1 MDIQHLRI
9 GGKTLQGTAGTRKVL
24 DPYDLSIVGE
34 VSYGDRAQTSDAIDA
49 ARSAFKQFKS
59 SPAYQRAEVLRKAS
73 ELIAARKDE
82 LATLITRES
91 GKPISASR
99 LEVERAVFTFRS
111 AAEAAARAHEGEVL
125 DMTVTR
131 SGAQRSGSF
140 RYFPIGV
147 VLAITPFNY
156 PLNLVAHKVAPAIA
170 SGNTVVLK
178 PAPQTPLTAFKLAD
192 IMQEAG
198 LPPGVLNVITCDNE
212 VAESMVRDERI
223 AMVSFTGSDTVGWK
237 LKSIAGRAKVAL
249 ELGGNGFVIIH
260 DTDDLDRT
268 IDVLARGA
276 FNYAGQICIS
286 VQNLLVRREMYDEV
300 VRAMV
305 ASAESLSVGDPKL
318 EDTVVGPMISEA
330 AAKKVEQ
337 WIEDAEASGAKR
349 HTGDLQLPNVLTPT
363 VLTDVPHDSTIYQ
376 HEAFAPVVI
385 IEAYDSIEEA
395 IEIVNAST
403 FGLQAGLF
411 TNDMRVIQTAYEKLD
426 VGGLIINDSNAFRLD
441 TMPYGGVKSSGFG
454 REGILFAMREMSEI
468 KMLVLKS

>member
-1 MDIQHLRI
+1 MEIQHLRI

-34 VSYGDRAQTSDAIDA
+34 VSYGDRAQASDAIDA

-59 SPAYQRAEVLRKAS
+59 SAAYQRAEVLRKAS

-91 GKPISASR
+91 GKPILAAR

-178 PAPQTPLTAFKLAD
+178 PAPQTPLTAFMLAD

-212 VAESMVRDERI
+212 VAETMVRDERI
-223 AMVSFTGSDTVGWK
+223 AMLSFTGSDTVGWK

-249 ELGGNGFVIIH
+249 ELGGNGFVIVH

-305 ASAESLSVGDPKL
+305 ASAESISVGDPKL

-349 HTGDLQLPNVLTPT
+349 LTGDLQLPNVLTPT

-426 VGGLIINDSNAFRLD
+426 VGGLIVNDSNAFRLD